1 ILLLGFAGA
10 LRRSE
15 VAALCLENVA
25 LDDDGM
31 RIRLDRS
38 KGDRTSQGVEVAIPR
53 GITALCPVR
62 AYEAWLRKA
71 KLNEAKGPVF
81 RRVWLPPAAQ
91 AGDPPALP
99 SMGTEALSDRSVA
112 RIIQKR
118 CLDAGLTGDF
128 SGHSLRRGAITTG
141 ARDGTDLVSL
151 KRFSRHQT
159 FGVVEKYIEV
169 EDAMTKHPGR
179 TRF

>member
-1 ILLLGFAGA
+1 M
-10 LRRSE
+10 E
-15 VAALCLENVA
+15 
-25 LDDDGM
+25 
-31 RIRLDRS
+31 
-38 KGDRTSQGVEVAIPR
+38 
-53 GITALCPVR
+53 
-62 AYEAWLRKA
+62 
-71 KLNEAKGPVF
+71 
-81 RRVWLPPAAQ
+81 
-91 AGDPPALP
+91 PPALP

-118 CLDAGLTGDF
+118 CTDAGLTGDF

-169 EDAMTKHPGR
+169 EDAMTTHPGR